1 MSAEIKKITESEI
14 IIGVMFALLVW
25 IFGLI
30 LELFGIGLILSPLIE
45 SFFTFATWLFFRAK
59 NDPYAN
65 KLGANLAQ
73 YLANAIPLI
82 PSILIAFLIK
92 VYIHNHPE
100 KFAAFEKLTGSAA
113 KV

>member
-1 MSAEIKKITESEI
+1 MLT
-14 IIGVMFALLVW
+14 LLVW
-25 IFGLI
+25 VFGLI
-30 LELFGIGLILSPLIE
+30 MELFGIGLILSPIIE
-45 SFFTFATWLFFRAK
+45 SFFTFGTWLFFKSK

-65 KLGANLAQ
+65 KLGANLVQ
-73 YLANAIPLI
+73 YLANAIPFI

-100 KFAAFEKLTGSAA
+100 KFAAFEKLAGGTA